1 MKSCD
6 KKPPSEHLEQIT
18 LVQWFERQYPKI
30 GCLLVASMNGAVIGG
45 GRGRFAL
52 IAKYKAAGMRNG
64 FPDLF
69 LPIPSSIYHGLFIE
83 MKRTKG
89 GSVSKEQKD
98 WIAYLQAQGYQ
109 AIVCRGF
116 EEAKRE
122 IECYLSTTS

>member
-6 KKPPSEHLEQIT
+6 KKSPPSEHAEQVT
-18 LVQWFERQYPKI
+18 LVKWLSISHPTVRIFAIP
-30 GCLLVASMNGAVIGG
+30 NG
-45 GRGRFAL
+45 GRRGKLEA
-52 IAKYKAAGMRNG
+52 MRLQLEG
-64 FPDLF
+64 VSPGVPDLM
-69 LPIPSSIYHGLFIE
+69 LPTPRGQHHGLFVE

-89 GSVSKEQKD
+89 SSVSKEQKD

>member
-1 MKSCD
+1 MAAKD
-6 KKPPSEHLEQIT
+6 TPSEDQEQAW
-18 LVQWFERQYPKI
+18 LVSWLRREHPSVRIFAIP
-30 GCLLVASMNGAVIGG
+30 NGG
-45 GRGRFAL
+45 GRS
-52 IAKYKAAGMRNG
+52 KAQGAILKATGTSPG
-64 FPDLF
+64 VPDLM
-69 LPIPSSIYHGLFIE
+69 IPTPCGQHHGLFVE

-122 IECYLSTTS
+122 IEYYLSTTS

>member
-1 MKSCD
+1 MTTRQTMKSCD
-6 KKPPSEHLEQIT
+6 KKSPPSEHAEQVT
-18 LVQWFERQYPKI
+18 LVKWLSISHPTVRIFAIP
-30 GCLLVASMNGAVIGG
+30 NG
-45 GRGRFAL
+45 GRRGKLEA
-52 IAKYKAAGMRNG
+52 MRLQLEG
-64 FPDLF
+64 VSPGVPDLM
-69 LPIPSSIYHGLFIE
+69 LPTPRGQHHGLFVE

-89 GSVSKEQKD
+89 SSVSKEQKD